1 MDGFPSLF
9 AIESSSAFGFS
20 SAFSITSTERY
31 DMCQHESF
39 LRNLCNLPIFRD
51 NVDASELLLRLV
63 GLSHYLQGF
72 TTIPGIPAGCLG
84 FLPST
89 PSLVGFQ
96 WPGKGANFRRKLQR
110 ANSLWRDVG
119 LPEAWKV
126 AEPFSGWWGEWNL
139 RYKCTSY

>member
-51 NVDASELLLRLV
+51 SVDASELLLRLV
-63 GLSHYLQGF
+63 GLSHDLQGF

-84 FLPST
+84 FLPSAWWDSSDRGRGRISGESCNVPT
-89 PSLVGFQ
+89 PY
-96 WPGKGANFRRKLQR
+96 GAM
-110 ANSLWRDVG
+110 
-119 LPEAWKV
+119 
-126 AEPFSGWWGEWNL
+126 
-139 RYKCTSY
+139 